1 MLNRLR
7 AFAESTRS
15 SLWFWPIS
23 MTTLGILLAQAMIL
37 LDQSAWIERQHLLA
51 TASDA
56 LGVVWLFGLGTA
68 GARTLLATIAGSMIT
83 IAATVFSITIV
94 ALSLAAGQLGPRL
107 LRTFMRDRGTQ
118 LSLGMFIA
126 TFAFCIVVLGVVHDD
141 NTAPFVPRASAT
153 VALLLA
159 LGSLAV
165 LIYFIHHVATSIQA
179 PEVIAVVGSDLDD
192 AIDQLYPAPLSAS
205 RKVVNPHAPPQ
216 VTDERGAIVR
226 SSTSGYVQH
235 IDLDALVEFAIEADL
250 VVSLARRPGDHVI
263 AGTTIATIWPQTKFD
278 DAMGERVCQAFGFGR
293 VRTPVQDLQFLINQ
307 LVEIA
312 QRALSP
318 GINDPSTAEAC
329 IDRLASAL
337 GKLAGRQLQPG
348 HLADESGCT
357 RLLVA
362 HPDTFKS
369 LLDAAF
375 DPIRNYSRGSL
386 QVGLKLAGAITELA
400 HLAEG
405 EEQHRALLEQ
415 ALMIGRLTDAL
426 PELRDQQQ
434 LDAACQVAIDALS
447 AASPPVE

>member
-1 MLNRLR
+1 
-7 AFAESTRS
+7 
-15 SLWFWPIS
+15 
-23 MTTLGILLAQAMIL
+23 MT
-37 LDQSAWIERQHLLA
+37 DQ
-51 TASDA
+51 
-56 LGVVWLFGLGTA
+56 
-68 GARTLLATIAGSMIT
+68 
-83 IAATVFSITIV
+83 
-94 ALSLAAGQLGPRL
+94 
-107 LRTFMRDRGTQ
+107 
-118 LSLGMFIA
+118 
-126 TFAFCIVVLGVVHDD
+126 
-141 NTAPFVPRASAT
+141 
-153 VALLLA
+153 
-159 LGSLAV
+159 
-165 LIYFIHHVATSIQA
+165 
-179 PEVIAVVGSDLDD
+179 
-192 AIDQLYPAPLSAS
+192 
-205 RKVVNPHAPPQ
+205 
-216 VTDERGAIVR
+216 RGAIVR
-226 SSTSGYVQH
+226 SPTSGYVQH

-415 ALMIGRLTDAL
+415 ALMIGRMTDAL